1 MLKLLMSLLGKDP
14 AAVPDGAEL
23 QFVWTHPPVSW
34 QVVLLLA
41 ALAGL
46 LFVIGWFYRREL
58 AACPPRVRIL
68 LAVLRGLVMLA
79 VALIFLGPALGVS
92 VRQTVEPS
100 VLVLLDESLSMTVRD
115 RYREKEA
122 LAAVVSFTKRSEAD
136 IRQNPPSREALMNE
150 LLQRDDGAF
159 LRGLAAKGRVQVL
172 SFAENTRLRTALGV
186 RTPEALSGAGDLE
199 QGGMVPPVEARGL
212 GTNLGRALREAIQ
225 SVAGNRVAA
234 LVLVSDGCDTV
245 AEDPLEM
252 ASRFGRQGIP
262 VFTVPVGD
270 PSAVCNVRVSEM
282 WAPESVSRKDAFAIQ
297 AQIQVRNVDAAQMV
311 VELRQSPGEAPESD
325 PGTVV
330 ASQALAIERSQTTYS
345 VTFSH
350 KPEQAGRFR
359 YTVAVPVLPD
369 EVVDTDNRR
378 SARVQVL
385 DQKLRVL
392 LVSGGPSWDYRLV
405 RTLLSRDATVDL
417 SCWLQSLRGALRQ
430 DGTTPIDHVPATPA
444 ELFGYDA
451 LLLMD
456 PNPEIFTEQWLGLLR
471 EYVGTHG
478 GGLLWMAGTTYT
490 AQSLSLA
497 QGGGVLRELL
507 PVRWQNAAA
516 MVDPAGQRNGGAREW
531 ALRVRGAGADHPMLR
546 LTTEPRRNIDLW
558 ENMPGVFWSYSVS
571 GAVPG
576 AQVLIEHTDPGLKRG
591 EAGMPLLVEGQYGS
605 GRVIWMG
612 FSETWR
618 WRRTGEEQFNRFWI
632 QGVREL
638 AAGRLLR
645 GKSHGQ
651 ISTERDCYSMGETVR
666 VTGRL
671 FDAVY
676 RPLVAPFV
684 KVRVASGDGATG
696 QDIELTPMPGR
707 DGVYG
712 GSFAARSLGPNE
724 IQMATAEIPGAA
736 AERLT
741 CSFLVE
747 LPNVEFA
754 DPQLNRGLLQL
765 LAATSGGACLN
776 LDRLADLPSRIPD
789 CRESLVTQSKPI
801 ELWDTSRVL
810 WLLVILLGIE
820 WAVRKRWHLV

>member
-1 MLKLLMSLLGKDP
+1 MLKHLMSLLGKDP
-14 AAVPDGAEL
+14 SAIPDGAEL
-23 QFVWTHPPVSW
+23 QFVWTYPPVSW

-41 ALAGL
+41 VLAGL
-46 LFVIGWFYRREL
+46 LFVIGWFYRREV
-58 AACPPRVRIL
+58 ATCPRRVCIL
-68 LAVLRGLVMLA
+68 LAVLRGIVMLA

-100 VLVLLDESLSMTVRD
+100 VLVLLDDSLSMTVRD

-122 LAAVVSFTKRSEAD
+122 LAAVASFTKRSEAD
-136 IRQNPPSREALMNE
+136 IRQNPPSRVGLVNE

-199 QGGMVPPVEARGL
+199 QGGRVPPVEARGL

-234 LVLVSDGCDTV
+234 IVLVSDGCDTV
-245 AEDPLEM
+245 AEDSQEM
-252 ASRFGRQGIP
+252 AARFGRQGIP
-262 VFTVPVGD
+262 MFSVPVGD
-270 PSAVCNVRVSEM
+270 PSAVCNVRVTEL
-282 WAPESVSRKDAFAIQ
+282 WAPESVPKKDPFTIQ
-297 AQIQVRNVDAAQMV
+297 AQIQVRNVDSAQV
-311 VELRQSPGEAPESD
+311 PVELRQCPADAPD
-325 PGTVV
+325 TDQGAVV
-330 ASQALAIERSQTTYS
+330 ASQSLAIDRGQTTYS
-345 VTFSH
+345 VNFSH

-405 RTLLSRDATVDL
+405 RTLLSRDATVDV
-417 SCWLQSLRGALRQ
+417 SCWLQSLRGTLRQ
-430 DGTTPIDHVPATPA
+430 DGTTPIDHIPVTPA

-456 PNPEIFTEQWLGLLR
+456 PNPEVLTEQWLGLLR

-497 QGGGVLRELL
+497 QGGVLRELL

-516 MVDPAGQRNGGAREW
+516 ITDPTDQRNAGAREW
-531 ALRVRGAGADHPMLR
+531 PLRVRGAGADHPMLS
-546 LTTEPRRNIDLW
+546 LTTDPRRNIDLW
-558 ENMPGVFWSYSVS
+558 GNMQGVFWSYPVS
-571 GAVPG
+571 GALPG
-576 AQVLIEHTDPGLKRG
+576 SQVLIEHTDPGLKSG
-591 EAGMPLLVEGQYGS
+591 EAGMPLLVEGQFGA

-618 WRRTGEEQFNRFWI
+618 WRRAGEEPFNRFWI
-632 QGVREL
+632 QAVREL

-651 ISTERDCYSMGETVR
+651 ISTDRDIYSMGETVR

-671 FDAVY
+671 FDAAY
-676 RPLVAPFV
+676 RPLVAPLV
-684 KVRVASGDGATG
+684 KVRVASGDGAPG
-696 QDIELTPMPGR
+696 QDIELIPMPGR

-712 GSFAARSLGPNE
+712 GSFTTRSLGPNE
-724 IQMATAEIPGAA
+724 IQMATAEISGAA
-736 AERLT
+736 SERLT

-789 CRESLVTQSKPI
+789 CRESLVIQSKPI
-801 ELWDTSRVL
+801 ELWDTRRVL

-820 WAVRKRWHLV
+820 WALRKRYHLV

>member
-1 MLKLLMSLLGKDP
+1 MRLLGKDP
-14 AAVPDGAEL
+14 SVIPDGAEV

-46 LFVIGWFYRREL
+46 LFVIGWFYRREM
-58 AACPPRVRIL
+58 ATCPRRVRIL

-115 RYREKEA
+115 RYRDKEA
-122 LAAVVSFTKRSEAD
+122 LAALASFTKRTEAD
-136 IRQNPPSREALMNE
+136 IRRNPPSREALMNE

-186 RTPEALSGAGDLE
+186 RTPEALPGAGDLE

-234 LVLVSDGCDTV
+234 IVLVSDGCDTV
-245 AEDPLEM
+245 AEDPREM
-252 ASRFGRQGIP
+252 ASRVGRQGIP
-262 VFTVPVGD
+262 LFTVPVGD
-270 PSAVCNVRVSEM
+270 PAVVCNVRVSEM
-282 WAPESVSRKDAFAIQ
+282 WAPESVPRKDAFTIQ
-297 AQIQVRNVDAAQMV
+297 AQVQVRNVDAAQVV

-330 ASQALAIERSQTTYS
+330 ASQAIESSQTTYS

-359 YTVAVPVLPD
+359 YTVAVPVLPE

-405 RTLLSRDATVDL
+405 RTLLSRDATVDV
-417 SCWLQSLRGALRQ
+417 SCWLQSLRATLRQ
-430 DGTTPIDHVPATPA
+430 DGTTPLDHLPATPA

-451 LLLMD
+451 VLLMD
-456 PNPEIFTEQWLGLLR
+456 PNPEIFTEPWLGLLR
-471 EYVGTHG
+471 DYVGTHG

-490 AQSLSLA
+490 AQALSLA
-497 QGGGVLRELL
+497 QGGVLREML

-516 MVDPAGQRNGGAREW
+516 MAYPAGQRNAGSREW
-531 ALRVRGAGADHPMLR
+531 PLRVRGAGADHPMLS

-558 ENMPGVFWSYSVS
+558 ENMPGVFWYYPVS
-571 GAVPG
+571 GALPG
-576 AQVLIEHTDPGLKRG
+576 AQVLIELATPGPKSG
-591 EAGMPLLVEGQYGS
+591 EAGMPLLVEGQFGA
-605 GRVIWMG
+605 GRVIWAG
-612 FSETWR
+612 FAETWR

-684 KVRVASGDGATG
+684 KVRVVSGDGAPG
-696 QDIELTPMPGR
+696 QEIELPAMAGR
-707 DGVYG
+707 EGVYG
-712 GSFAARSLGPNE
+712 GSFTARALGPHE

-789 CRESLVTQSKPI
+789 CRESLVTQSKPV

-820 WAVRKRWHLV
+820 WAIRKRCHLV